1 MITSYYID
9 KEENELYTFIGN
21 YKHVVVSDI
30 YTEDQADK
38 LIRELNGGYNNVIHY
53 VSTINKND

>member
-21 YKHVVVSDI
+21 YKHVVVSDV
-30 YTEDQADK
+30 YTKEQANK
-38 LIRELNGGYNNVIHY
+38 LIRELNDGYDNNVRY
-53 VSTINKND
+53 VSSINKND